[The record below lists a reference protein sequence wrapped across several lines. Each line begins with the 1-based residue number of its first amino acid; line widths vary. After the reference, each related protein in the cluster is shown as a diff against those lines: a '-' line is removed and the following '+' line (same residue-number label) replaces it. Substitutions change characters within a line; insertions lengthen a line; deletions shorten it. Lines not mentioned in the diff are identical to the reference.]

1 MALRFHLNEGY
12 MKGQWEHGL
21 YVQALGTVYMEAYTK
36 GGIIRST
43 FLFAQTMILIKKA
56 AQ

>member
-1 MALRFHLNEGY
+1 

-21 YVQALGTVYMEAYTK
+21 YIQALGTVYMEAYTK
-36 GGIIRST
+36 GGIMRST